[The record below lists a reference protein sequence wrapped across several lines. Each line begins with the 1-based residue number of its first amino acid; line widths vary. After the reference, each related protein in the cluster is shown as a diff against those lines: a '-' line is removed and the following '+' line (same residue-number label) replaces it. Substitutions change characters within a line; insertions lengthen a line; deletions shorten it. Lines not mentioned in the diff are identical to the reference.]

1 MTAPTDTGSG
11 GKAAETADAAKQS
24 GQQVA
29 GAAADHAKD
38 LAGTASDKA
47 SDVIGEAKA
56 QASDLFGTAR
66 EQLGSEAENRRGQ
79 AVSALHAIG
88 DELDSMQSHD
98 GDHGVATQLAG
109 RGTQYVRQT
118 AEWLDGRQ
126 PNEILDDVRKF
137 AREKPGTF
145 LLGALVAGIIAGRL
159 TRAVKAGEP
168 TSTPTNGSGTPPRHQ
183 QAADASAPFASS
195 QGPQNV
201 APITDPVVGYD
212 VDGDG
217 YQRVTDDLTAPLP
230 NRSAL

>member
-1 MTAPTDTGSG
+1 MTAPTSTDNG

-38 LAGTASDKA
+38 LAGTASEKA

-79 AVSALHAIG
+79 AVSSLRTIG
-88 DELDSMQSHD
+88 DELDSMQTHD
-98 GDHGVATQLAG
+98 GDRGLATQLAG
-109 RGTQYVRQT
+109 RGGEYVRQT
-118 AEWLDGRQ
+118 ADWLDGRE
-126 PNEILDDVRKF
+126 PSEILDDVRRF
-137 AREKPGTF
+137 ARERPGTF
-145 LLGALVAGIIAGRL
+145 LLGALIAGVVAGRL
-159 TRAVKAGEP
+159 TRAVKAGAPAEP
-168 TSTPTNGSGTPPRHQ
+168 STSGSQPRHQ
-183 QAADASAPFASS
+183 QALDASAPFASS
-195 QGPQNV
+195 QGTPVVSQG
-201 APITDPVVGYD
+201 IDPVVGYD

-217 YQRVTDDLTAPLP
+217 YQRVTDDLPLS